1 MPRCSF
7 ALGVI
12 ASILLLAGC
21 TSTSAPTGP
30 RPAAAD
36 DPAASTKLVKG
47 MTRDAVRTLLGKPAE
62 VSMTLTAEGIAETWT
77 YRRTYRLTQPDATS
91 TELIPAFVGPGR
103 GDNGLGTVEVP
114 AYSMAF
120 YEIHETI
127 KLLMFKD
134 QLLEWKR
141 TATQQRRYNY

>member
-1 MPRCSF
+1 MPRCHL

-21 TSTSAPTGP
+21 ASTSSTASP
-30 RPAAAD
+30 PAKPGAN
-36 DPAASTKLVKG
+36 PSLSSKLVKG
-47 MTRDAVRTLLGKPAE
+47 MTRGDVRALLGKPAE
-62 VSMTLTAEGIAETWT
+62 VSMTPTADGMAETWT
-77 YRRTYRLTQPDATS
+77 YHRTYRLTQPEATT

-114 AYSMAF
+114 AYSMAL
-120 YEIHETI
+120 YEVHETV
-127 KLLMFKD
+127 KLLMVKD

-141 TATQQRRYNY
+141 TATQQKTYY